1 MNSYIRIYTQEDYTQ
16 EKVLKAQILNLLE
29 QRGLTKKNIGTEF
42 YAEVIANISY
52 FIAKAKSDE
61 EVEELKEQLQNPYSE
76 FYFDIARNDNDT
88 GLKTFHSLIS
98 DALPDC
104 ATAEEQNI
112 SINKDNYKEVAF
124 ALGNL
129 INTKD
134 LNKQSKTLKLVK

>member
-29 QRGLTKKNIGTEF
+29 QMGLSKENVGTKYYADILDNI
-42 YAEVIANISY
+42 IY
-52 FIAKAKSDE
+52 FIAKAKSDD